1 MAAVGRVTLSSGA
14 RTVKSLVFI
23 GGGAVT
29 EERKAGLKA
38 AVYD

>member
-1 MAAVGRVTLSSGA
+1 VGRVTLSSGA
-14 RTVKSLVFI
+14 RGFKSLAFI

-29 EERKAGLKA
+29 EGRKAGLKA